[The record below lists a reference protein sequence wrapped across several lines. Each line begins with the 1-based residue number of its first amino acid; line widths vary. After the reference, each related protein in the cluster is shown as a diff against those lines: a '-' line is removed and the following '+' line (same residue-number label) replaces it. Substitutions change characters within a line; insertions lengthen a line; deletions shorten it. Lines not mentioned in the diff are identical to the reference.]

1 MQAHSEHSK
10 QGCYFYHLM
19 TSHGSCTD
27 KIIIIASKVQ
37 DTEKCLIQSSFASQL
52 RHNDYPPIIDED
64 IKAKLPKQLVK
75 DRAGV
80 QT

>member
-10 QGCYFYHLM
+10 KGCYFYHLM
-19 TSHGSCTD
+19 TSQGSCTG
-27 KIIIIASKVQ
+27 KIIIASKVQ
-37 DTEKCLIQSSFASQL
+37 NTEKCLIQSSFASQV